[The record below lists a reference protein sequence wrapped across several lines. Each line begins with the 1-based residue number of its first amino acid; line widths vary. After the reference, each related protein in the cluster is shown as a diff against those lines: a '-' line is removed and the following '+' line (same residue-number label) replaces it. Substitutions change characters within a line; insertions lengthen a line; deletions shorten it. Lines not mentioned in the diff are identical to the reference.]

1 MATSA
6 SAALVDLGGGSET
19 TLPAGTGTGAGVYDL
34 MDNADPWGPETEVF
48 TGNTSFL
55 GASATHVTL
64 TFRGNESGFN
74 NTLATADG
82 TTLFTANTT
91 DEAGTSVELTADE
104 FLGLQFFSKGTGD
117 GVGLDSDQVAVT
129 AMANVL
135 EIGFNDSYSGD
146 ADFDDLRVEAIV
158 TPVPAALPL
167 MATGLAGMAWWGR
180 RQRRAAS

>member
-1 MATSA
+1 
-6 SAALVDLGGGSET
+6 
-19 TLPAGTGTGAGVYDL
+19 LPSVGTGADFYDVQNL
-34 MDNADPWGPETEVF
+34 SGNKDPWKRGPQVF

-55 GASATHVTL
+55 ADSATHVTL
-64 TFRGNESGFN
+64 TFRGNESGFD
-74 NTLATADG
+74 NTLVKFDDEV
-82 TTLFTANTT
+82 LFRSNDTKR
-91 DEAGTSVELTADE
+91 GTSVKLTADE